1 MSPKILVIQH
11 NLDDNLN
18 ELALPLIEAGLQI
31 DSWDVEHAPA
41 PTDISGYDGIISLG
55 ALAGVL
61 EESENAWMPIE
72 RKMFEQALELEIPLL
87 GICFGSQLLASAA
100 GAEVYKVVKPEI
112 GWTKVDMG
120 AGAVSAGA
128 EAGGAAASP
137 AADPIMAAL
146 GDNPDVF
153 HFHYDSFTIP
163 ENFELYGVTGD
174 IPQAFK
180 VGKRAWGMQF
190 HIEVGL
196 AAMHSW
202 FATYARAFEKEGI
215 SVEDQKVATAA
226 NYAAYRQRSLAVG
239 QAFAA
244 EVANFAATK

>member
-11 NLDDNLN
+11 NLDDHLN

-31 DSWDVEHAPA
+31 DSWDVENAPA
-41 PTDISGYDGIISLG
+41 PTDISGYDGIVSLG

-61 EESENAWMPIE
+61 EESEHPWMSVE

-100 GAEVYKVVKPEI
+100 GAEVYKVATPEV
-112 GWTKVDMG
+112 GWTKVDMIEAATG
-120 AGAVSAGA
+120 SAVG
-128 EAGGAAASP
+128 P

-180 VGKRAWGMQF
+180 VGKRAWGVQF

-202 FATYARAFEKEGI
+202 FATYARAFEKQGV
-215 SVEDQKVATAA
+215 SVESQKVATAA
-226 NYAAYRQRSLAVG
+226 NYKAYLERSHAVG
-239 QAFAA
+239 KAFAA
-244 EVANFAATK
+244 EVTDFADSK